1 MMYGPFTNYFN
12 SQAYKHAI
20 LLPIC
25 FYLSTIY
32 VNNFTSK
39 W

>member
-1 MMYGPFTNYFN
+1 MINGHITNYFN
-12 SQAYKHAI
+12 SQAYKYAI

-25 FYLSTIY
+25 FYLLIIY
-32 VNNFTSK
+32 VNNFMSK

>member
-1 MMYGPFTNYFN
+1 MIYEHITNYFN
-12 SQAYKHAI
+12 SQAYKYTI

-25 FYLSTIY
+25 FYLLTIY
-32 VNNFTSK
+32 VNNFKSK